1 MINRGI
7 RTVIAL
13 ALAVI
18 VQAAGNVCLS
28 LGMRSVADLAHSDP
42 GDWLAVVSAGATIPW
57 LWIGAGLLFAFFL
70 LFTAVLS
77 WSELSLAVPIVSFEI
92 VVNVALARILLGE
105 QVSVLR
111 WAGAGLVAIGVAMV
125 AGSGSWLG
133 TPGDQGRARS

>member
-1 MINRGI
+1 MVNRGI
-7 RTVIAL
+7 RTMIAL
-13 ALAVI
+13 TLAVI

-28 LGMRSVADLAHSDP
+28 LGMRSVAELARSDS
-42 GDWLAVVSAGATIPW
+42 GGWLAVASAGATIPW
-57 LWIGAGLLFAFFL
+57 LWVGAGLLLTFFL

-92 VVNVALARILLGE
+92 IVNVALARILLGE
-105 QVSVLR
+105 EVSALR

-133 TPGDQGRARS
+133 IPADQGRERS